1 MRIRRAI
8 GAASL
13 VLAATAVLSGC
24 ADDPKDK
31 AFGGL
36 GDVDDLPSAPN
47 SPSIPSPG
55 STDTPGLSS
64 GGSGYSG
71 GSSSGSSDLP
81 TPSSPPT
88 YNPSAVGEV
97 DGSQCR
103 YSRSLGKINYDLQ
116 IQNASTDQAF
126 QYSITVTFKV
136 GSSPDS
142 SIATRTI
149 GTRFKTVTV
158 SPGGTRNIT
167 VDVSHST
174 NDRMVYSC
182 QVTSASKSPS

>member
-1 MRIRRAI
+1 MRIRRAV
-8 GAASL
+8 GAAGL

-36 GDVDDLPSAPN
+36 GDVDDLPTAP
-47 SPSIPSPG
+47 SGPSIPSASPT
-55 STDTPGLSS
+55 SPELSS
-64 GGSGYSG
+64 GGSYG
-71 GSSSGSSDLP
+71 GSTSGSSDLP

-97 DGSQCR
+97 DGEQCR
-103 YSRSLGKINYDLQ
+103 YSRSLGQISYDVE

-142 SIATRTI
+142 SIATRTV

-158 SPGGTRNIT
+158 APGATRNFT

-174 NDRMVYSC
+174 NDRLVYSC
-182 QVTSASKSPS
+182 QVTTASKSPSS